1 MGAGHRARGV
11 AVNQRGRSAA
21 AALAGVLLCAG
32 QGAIFFTIAADPP
45 PPFEVTVR
53 GPPADQRLSLEGQL
67 GFGSRARK
75 IVDDETAVDRSPAA
89 AGLRRV
95 RWRAEYRGGYHR
107 SVGATQLVGPFQD
120 AAAPPCGGR
129 VVIGQRL
136 LDGDG
141 DGDGGDGDGDGS
153 GGAGGLAPIVRRML
167 EEQLRD
173 EGRFPVGD
181 LRGVRDVKLRW
192 AERAAHPDDDEMLR
206 ELPEAAAQAGYL
218 RATAVIAFERLEV
231 PVVMAMLPR
240 LEARTLVVKL
250 AIRGHLDFDNRVAQW
265 ISDLTGADR
274 LFDTLARRQLDQL
287 VIAALEPP
295 PPLPLPG
302 GGELRFAPCG
312 RQPEIVE
319 GRFAALQFAVE
330 LSPLPGYPMHLPPR
344 LPPGPIPEPTEAA
357 VALELDLNGLNALL
371 HGAWRDGFLD
381 RQLAGAGLDAR
392 FNEDP
397 TVATYLSVRIDAPR
411 LTLPPVVTATPHGLQ
426 LAAESAIHLVDGETS
441 TLGRVWTAMQLQ
453 VAPTGPEGASLR
465 ASLHQLELTCE
476 PRAGVLAPCYGDLVS
491 ALQARAPEL
500 DQALSA
506 ALSQIVSG
514 IFVDRSLRDAELPA
528 ELILRAVT
536 PSLAIQASDGA
547 AGSTSNATLRLD
559 LTVELRDRQ
568 R

>member
-1 MGAGHRARGV
+1 MSKRA
-11 AVNQRGRSAA
+11 RSAA
-21 AALAGVLLCAG
+21 AALAGALLCAG
-32 QGAIFFTIAADPP
+32 QAAAFFAVAADPP
-45 PPFEVTVR
+45 PPFEVAVR
-53 GPPADQRLSLEGQL
+53 GPAADQRLSLEGQL
-67 GFGSRARK
+67 GAGARARR
-75 IVDDETAVDRSPAA
+75 IVDDETAEEASPAA

-95 RWRAEYRGGYHR
+95 RWRAEYRGGYSR

-120 AAAPPCGGR
+120 VAAPPCGGR

-141 DGDGGDGDGDGS
+141 TGD
-153 GGAGGLAPIVRRML
+153 AGTLAPILRRLL
-167 EEQLRD
+167 EEQLED
-173 EGRFPVGD
+173 QGRFPIGE
-181 LRGVRDVKLRW
+181 LRGVRAVTLRW
-192 AERAAHPDDDEMLR
+192 AERAAHPDDAEMLR
-206 ELPEAAAQAGYL
+206 ELPAAAAARAGYL
-218 RATAVIAFERLEV
+218 RATAVIAFERVEV
-231 PVVMAMLPR
+231 PVVMVMLPR
-240 LEARTLVVKL
+240 LEGRKLAVEL
-250 AIRGHLDFDNRVAQW
+250 AIRGHLDFGNRFAQW
-265 ISDLTGADR
+265 VSDLTGADR

-287 VIAALEPP
+287 VITALEPP

-312 RQPEIVE
+312 REPEIVE
-319 GRFAALQFAVE
+319 GRFAALPFAVE

-344 LPPGPIPEPTEAA
+344 LPAGPTPTPNDAA

-381 RQLAGAGLDAR
+381 RQLASAGLDTR

-411 LTLPPVVTATPHGLQ
+411 LTLPPVVTATPHGLR
-426 LAAESAIHLVDGETS
+426 LAAESAIHLGDGEAS

-453 VAPTGPEGASLR
+453 VAPPGPAGARAGAASLR

-500 DQALSA
+500 DEALTA
-506 ALSQIVSG
+506 ALSQIVDG
-514 IFVDRSLRDAELPA
+514 IFVDRSLSDAELPA

-536 PSLAIQASDGA
+536 PSLAIQASTGA
-547 AGSTSNATLRLD
+547 SGSTSNATLRLD
-559 LTVELRDRQ
+559 LTVELRDR
-568 R
+568 RP